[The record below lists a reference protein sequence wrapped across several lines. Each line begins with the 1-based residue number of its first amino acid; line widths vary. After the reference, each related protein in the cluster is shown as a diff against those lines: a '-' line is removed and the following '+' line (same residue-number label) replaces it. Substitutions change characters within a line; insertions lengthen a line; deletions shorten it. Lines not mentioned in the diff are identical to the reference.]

1 MSGFFRAEFKVVT
14 RSSIWKTGK
23 EGMSSALSA
32 AAYIDGKEYS
42 LKNVSAL
49 DSAAYIS
56 GAEISDVNGQHH
68 ADYTHKAGVLYSEI
82 VLPDHAPERLKD
94 PEVLWSEVEALE
106 GTRKN
111 AALYNEWIVSLDKH
125 LSAEDRMAVA
135 KEFAEALAKEGMV
148 VHYAIHDEKDGN
160 GNFHIHYMAPTRSIL
175 EDGSWRTHKYFPREY
190 QLDENGNR
198 IPLIDKETG
207 EQKRYSNGRRAWKMK
222 PSRYTDAFNDPHV
235 GNVSRWRKAF
245 ADIENKYLSE
255 EHQVNP
261 DSYNKQGIDKIPGKH
276 LGKAASMVQ
285 KRLEE
290 QIHAMPWDKQVEY
303 AEEIIKEL
311 KSDYRS
317 LYYGYGR
324 NKPHRSETADCSDL
338 RKRLCQDMQVVK
350 QYTPKRSYISFDCGT
365 DRLILLVALARIL
378 EWILNIVLSQ
388 FGVGKIQL
396 VKDPPKEFVRAQTN
410 LLIVYGVGMTK
421 AIENQILQDEYQL
434 KIEQIKALGS
444 EIRSLEDQITKM
456 RESDRDETDRIE
468 DVEAQLEAFRNRITA
483 LRSTCTAE
491 GAGSD
496 YSDAVRASERVT
508 RGSRE
513 LEKLRRRNKE
523 SARQIDEM
531 SGRQR
536 KNKGYRKI
544 L

>member
-1 MSGFFRAEFKVVT
+1 MSGFIRVEFKVVT
-14 RSSIWKTGK
+14 KSSNRRAGG
-23 EGMSSALSA
+23 EGINSALDA
-32 AAYIDGKEYS
+32 AAYIDGKDYRLKSASS
-42 LKNVSAL
+42 LK
-49 DSAAYIS
+49 SAAYIS
-56 GAEISDVNGQHH
+56 GSEMSDSDGQHY

-82 VLPDHAPERLKD
+82 VLPEHAPERLRD

-111 AALYNEWIVSLDKH
+111 ASLYNEWIISFDRH
-125 LSAEDRMAVA
+125 LSAEDRIVVA
-135 KEFAEALAKEGMV
+135 REFAENLAEEGMV

-160 GNFHIHYMAPTRSIL
+160 GNYHAHFLSPTRSIL
-175 EDGSWRTHKYFPREY
+175 EDGSWRQKKYYPREY
-190 QLDENGNR
+190 QLDENGDR

-222 PSRYTDAFNDPHV
+222 PSRYTDAFNDPHI
-235 GNVSRWRKAF
+235 GNVERWRRNF
-245 ADIENKYLSE
+245 AEIENRYLPKE
-255 EHQVNP
+255 YHVNP
-261 DSYNKQGIDKIPGKH
+261 ESYVKQGIDRIPGKH

-290 QIHAMPWDKQVEY
+290 QIHGMPWDKQVEY

-311 KSDYRS
+311 KSEYRA

-324 NKPHRSETADCSDL
+324 NKPYIREATYGSDL
-338 RKRLCQDMQVVK
+338 RKGLCQDMQAVK
-350 QYTPKRSYISFDCGT
+350 QYTPKRNYISFDCGT

-396 VKDPPKEFVRAQTN
+396 VKDPPKEYVRAQTN
-410 LLIVYGVGMTK
+410 LLIFYGVGMTK
-421 AIENQILQDEYQL
+421 AIENQLLQDDYLL
-434 KIEQIKALGS
+434 KREQIKVLGA
-444 EIRSLEDQITKM
+444 EIRDLEERFNIIKEMDG
-456 RESDRDETDRIE
+456 DGTDRYE
-468 DVEAQLEAFRNRITA
+468 DIKAQLEGFRNRLAT

-491 GAGSD
+491 GAGTD
-496 YSDAVRASERVT
+496 HSDAVRTAERVT
-508 RGSRE
+508 RGSQE
-513 LEKLRRRNKE
+513 LETLRRRNEE

-536 KNKGYRKI
+536 KNKGYRKT